1 MGQTRGHIEGRQRKC
16 EGFDEDGSGSRR
28 QTDAEVDKGRTEAAE
43 NGGREMAASRARV
56 GSLHNPSS
64 GIRLPLLPSCLCS
77 EVEEQEVTVLASD
90 LEVA

>member
-43 NGGREMAASRARV
+43 NGGREMAASRER
-56 GSLHNPSS
+56 
-64 GIRLPLLPSCLCS
+64 
-77 EVEEQEVTVLASD
+77 
-90 LEVA
+90 